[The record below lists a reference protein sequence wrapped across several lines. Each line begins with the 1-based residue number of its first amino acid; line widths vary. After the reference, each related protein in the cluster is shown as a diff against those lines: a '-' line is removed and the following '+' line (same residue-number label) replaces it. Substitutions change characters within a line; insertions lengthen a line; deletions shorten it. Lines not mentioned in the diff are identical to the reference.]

1 MTTVLSAL
9 SEQNFG
15 NNTRQVEAAL
25 KKHEAIAADIEAR
38 VYSLIN
44 CVTIQLTDLV
54 SFTVDDQEVVGL
66 TTSQLTVT
74 PNVGKLFTLMFT
86 CASDIK

>member
-54 SFTVDDQEVVGL
+54 SFTVDDQEVMGL
-66 TTSQLTVT
+66 TTSQST
-74 PNVGKLFTLMFT
+74 PCHAECGKVVHTHVHLCF
-86 CASDIK
+86 

>member
-1 MTTVLSAL
+1 LIIKLISELSLLMTTHVYIVLCQAGLRESWLNDMMTVLSAL

-38 VYSLIN
+38 VHSL
-44 CVTIQLTDLV
+44 
-54 SFTVDDQEVVGL
+54 
-66 TTSQLTVT
+66 
-74 PNVGKLFTLMFT
+74 T
-86 CASDIK
+86 C

>member
-1 MTTVLSAL
+1 LQATLRESWLNDMMTVLSAL

-38 VYSLIN
+38 VH
-44 CVTIQLTDLV
+44 T
-54 SFTVDDQEVVGL
+54 FVVL
-66 TTSQLTVT
+66 CLKWPV
-74 PNVGKLFTLMFT
+74 
-86 CASDIK
+86 IH